1 MGGMFLRRKYQKK
14 STIVVG
20 IALALI
26 VSTITAFFHVPLLKH
41 TSKEFISEQGGWQ
54 ASRLVMGST
63 AERNCR
69 YVTSG
74 PWLVVDDNGS
84 KSTQLYAYNEPNL
97 FNMFFSHPLLLCFV
111 GYTCSRKNQDPDT
124 GCCPPE
130 PPRYICTGCQRA
142 SHCCEHFEFCVS
154 CCLSKVAETE
164 CTAIRLAI
172 DGPVF
177 FQFALCSR

>member
-74 PWLVVDDNGS
+74 PWLVVDDNG
-84 KSTQLYAYNEPNL
+84 
-97 FNMFFSHPLLLCFV
+97 
-111 GYTCSRKNQDPDT
+111 YTCSRKNQDPDT